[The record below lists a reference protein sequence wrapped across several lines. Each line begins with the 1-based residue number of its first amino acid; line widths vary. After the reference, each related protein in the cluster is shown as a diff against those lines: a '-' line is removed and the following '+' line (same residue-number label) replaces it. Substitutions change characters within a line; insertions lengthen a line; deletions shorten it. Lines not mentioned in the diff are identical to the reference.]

1 MNKLAVLKKS
11 LEGMT
16 DTERLEKLRSI
27 REDRKI
33 SKHAVTVTKKREQDK
48 QGKFAKQFDNLTQEE
63 RAELP
68 ASLKESANEGET
80 T

>member
-11 LEGMT
+11 LEDMT

-63 RAELP
+63 RAELL

>member
-1 MNKLAVLKKS
+1 MNKLAALKKS
-11 LEGMT
+11 LEDMT

-48 QGKFAKQFDNLTQEE
+48 QGKFAKQFDNLSPEE
-63 RAELP
+63 RAELL
-68 ASLKESANEGET
+68 ASLKESTNEGET